1 MVCDKGRHR
10 VKTRLAQN
18 LTPMR
23 LLLLLSVVST
33 GCATVLSGTR
43 QDVTFVSSPSSTTVV
58 LGGAPA
64 DLLVKVRDVSE
75 AKDFIVRL
83 ISPGLTDE
91 ARRFLESLNPD
102 ELLTML
108 FAILHPTVE
117 TSNTVGRLGQLYA
130 RTPQIVRDVVSKL
143 IFVNAAG
150 ETPFTA
156 DLRKGKEY
164 AAIAWSPGRRARL
177 LVVETRFNFVS
188 LLNIFTLGLGF
199 VVDALTG
206 AWLSLHPS
214 ELSWQLEALPPPP
227 PPNP

>member
-1 MVCDKGRHR
+1 MCDKCRQI
-10 VKTRLAQN
+10 VKRGLRQSVTR
-18 LTPMR
+18 MR
-23 LLLLLSVVST
+23 LLLLPCLVVSM

-43 QDVTFVSSPSSTTVV
+43 QDISFVSVPSSTTVV
-58 LGGAPA
+58 LGGALA
-64 DLLVKVRDVSE
+64 YLLVKVKDLSD

-91 ARRFLESLNPD
+91 ARRFLEALNPD

-108 FAILHPTVE
+108 FAILHPTAE
-117 TSNTVGRLGQLYA
+117 TSNTVNLMGQLYA
-130 RTPQIVRDVVSKL
+130 RTPRIVRDVVSKL
-143 IFVNAAG
+143 IFVTAAG

-156 DLRKGKEY
+156 DLHKGKEY

-214 ELSWQLEALPPPP
+214 ELSWQLDALPPPP
-227 PPNP
+227 PPN

>member
-1 MVCDKGRHR
+1 MCDKCRHD
-10 VKTRLAQN
+10 VKRGLRQSVTR
-18 LTPMR
+18 MR
-23 LLLLLSVVST
+23 LLPLLCVLST

-43 QDVTFVSSPSSTTVV
+43 QDISFGSTPSSTTVV

-64 DLLVKVRDVSE
+64 DLLTKVKDLSDT
-75 AKDFIVRL
+75 KDFIVRL
-83 ISPGLTDE
+83 ISPGLPDD

-117 TSNTVGRLGQLYA
+117 TSSTVNAMGQLYA
-130 RTPQIVRDVVSKL
+130 RTPQVVRDVVSRL
-143 IFVNAAG
+143 IFVVAAG

-206 AWLSLHPS
+206 AWFSLYPT
-214 ELSWQLEALPPPP
+214 ELSWQLDALPPPP
-227 PPNP
+227 PTN

>member
-1 MVCDKGRHR
+1 MCDKCRHD
-10 VKTRLAQN
+10 VKRGLRHSV
-18 LTPMR
+18 TPMR
-23 LLLLLSVVST
+23 LLLFSCVAVVST

-43 QDVTFVSSPSSTTVV
+43 QDVSFVSSPSSTAVV
-58 LGGAPA
+58 LGGLPA
-64 DLLVKVRDVSE
+64 DILTKVKDLSE

-91 ARRFLESLNPD
+91 ARRFLDSLNPD

-108 FAILHPTVE
+108 FVVLHPTAE
-117 TSNTVGRLGQLYA
+117 TSSTVDRAGQLYA
-130 RTPQIVRDVVSKL
+130 RTPQLVRDVVSRL
-143 IFVNAAG
+143 ISVNAAG
-150 ETPFTA
+150 STPFTA

-164 AAIAWSPGRRARL
+164 AAIAWAPGRRARL

-199 VVDALTG
+199 IVDALTG

-214 ELSWQLEALPPPP
+214 EVSWQLDALPPPP
-227 PPNP
+227 PN